1 MLKVNRLRVEI
12 HTANGLYG
20 IDKRFQ
26 DGLNFIDSHENT
38 CGKSSIVAA
47 IYYCLGFEQI
57 IGGTGGVGSK
67 VLTSV
72 FKSTIEDNGKPWRV
86 TESGA
91 YLEICN
97 GNEIRTLYRN
107 IKSEYKDNHLVTVYF
122 GDYDSIGD
130 YKTISQDYYVNF
142 IDSATNKKGFHT
154 FLEEYLHM
162 EIPLVRTSDGK
173 ERKLYL
179 QMIFASMFIEQKHG
193 WSDILSGMPVFGIRE
208 SKKRV
213 IEYILGLDVLKNER
227 ERDRLKNVKV
237 RIENK
242 WSQLTSN
249 LQRLAYSESCEI
261 THIPLRP
268 TVLSSNDCSRFII
281 VSLHSS
287 LPIDEEIKALKTEY
301 ERLRQLKPRV
311 IENFKELNDE
321 LSETQQQI
329 LSFEN
334 YLKELQNSIVC
345 HNEAI
350 KRLISDLVVIN
361 SDIRNNKD
369 AARLQKFGSEIT
381 GYDISANTCP
391 VCKQHIQDNLL
402 NAETA
407 SKSMSIEENISHL
420 EEQKKMLKFT
430 LSSREKSLDKISKE
444 KEDVE
449 MRLQSLRRLAHTI
462 RSDIFTTTDTEDSET
477 IMLKRID
484 ISNRIERLS
493 KLKISVSTLV
503 EELMQVSGEWNIYLD
518 QKSKLPKSN
527 ITESDNEKIALL
539 RKKFIENLS
548 RYHYRSLSSLEEID
562 ISMESSLLPTI
573 DGFDMKFDSS
583 ASDGVRVIWAFTLAL
598 LQVSIEKGGNHPG
611 MIIFDEPAQQS
622 IVPDDMKSFIYSVLE
637 LKKPFQIITAI
648 TLNSQ
653 ELIEI
658 INELDES
665 SCSRIDIEG
674 KAFRKLA

>member
-72 FKSTIEDNGKPWRV
+72 FKSIIEDNGKPWRV

-281 VSLHSS
+281 VS
-287 LPIDEEIKALKTEY
+287 
-301 ERLRQLKPRV
+301 
-311 IENFKELNDE
+311 
-321 LSETQQQI
+321 
-329 LSFEN
+329 
-334 YLKELQNSIVC
+334 
-345 HNEAI
+345 
-350 KRLISDLVVIN
+350 
-361 SDIRNNKD
+361 
-369 AARLQKFGSEIT
+369 
-381 GYDISANTCP
+381 
-391 VCKQHIQDNLL
+391 
-402 NAETA
+402 
-407 SKSMSIEENISHL
+407 
-420 EEQKKMLKFT
+420 
-430 LSSREKSLDKISKE
+430 
-444 KEDVE
+444 
-449 MRLQSLRRLAHTI
+449 
-462 RSDIFTTTDTEDSET
+462 
-477 IMLKRID
+477 
-484 ISNRIERLS
+484 
-493 KLKISVSTLV
+493 
-503 EELMQVSGEWNIYLD
+503 
-518 QKSKLPKSN
+518 
-527 ITESDNEKIALL
+527 
-539 RKKFIENLS
+539 
-548 RYHYRSLSSLEEID
+548 
-562 ISMESSLLPTI
+562 
-573 DGFDMKFDSS
+573 
-583 ASDGVRVIWAFTLAL
+583 
-598 LQVSIEKGGNHPG
+598 
-611 MIIFDEPAQQS
+611 
-622 IVPDDMKSFIYSVLE
+622 
-637 LKKPFQIITAI
+637 
-648 TLNSQ
+648 
-653 ELIEI
+653 
-658 INELDES
+658 
-665 SCSRIDIEG
+665 
-674 KAFRKLA
+674 